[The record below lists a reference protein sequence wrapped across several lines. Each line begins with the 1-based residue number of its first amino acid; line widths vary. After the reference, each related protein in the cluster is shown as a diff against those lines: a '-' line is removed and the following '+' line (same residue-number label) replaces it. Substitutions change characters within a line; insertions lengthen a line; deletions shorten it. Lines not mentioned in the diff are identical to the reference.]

1 MKGWVGK
8 ILRVDLTTG
17 QWKTEELDRN
27 LALKFIGGRGLG
39 SKILY
44 DEIDPKIDPFSPA
57 NKLIMATGPLTGT
70 SASAAG
76 RYMAITKSPLTG
88 TIACS
93 NSGGHFGAEM
103 KFAGFD
109 LMIFEGKAQE
119 PVYVYVEDGRVEI
132 RGAKHLWGKTTHEA
146 TDQILAETDMDAKVA
161 CIGPAGEKGVRF
173 ACIINDKHR
182 AAGRSGVGAV
192 MGSKNLKAVAIKG
205 SGSVGIANKDAFR
218 KATLDGFQKVKANP
232 VTSTGLPAYGTAVLV
247 NVINQHGLFPTR
259 NFQEGVFEGAE
270 KISGESMAEQILIRN
285 RACFAC
291 PIACGRVTKTNH
303 PKYAYSGEGPEYES
317 DWSLGACCGVD
328 QIDAIGKANYL
339 CDLLGMDPISAG
351 VTIACAMELFQRG
364 ILSTKEVGRS
374 LHFGDADAMVEMVK
388 ATGYREGFGDALA
401 EGSYRLAEKFGHIE
415 YSMSV
420 KKQEFPAYD
429 GRGAQGMGLQ
439 YATSNRGACHVR
451 GYMIS
456 PEILGAPQKLDP
468 FETEEKA
475 GWTKAFQDTTAIVDS
490 SGICLFNTFALGPP
504 EILEYLK
511 AATGMEMNLEELMK
525 AGERIWNLERL
536 FNLKAGVTG
545 KEDRLPDR
553 IVKEPMPEGPAKGRV
568 VQLDRMLPEYY
579 ELRGWN
585 LDGIPTREKLKELG
599 LEE

>member
-1 MKGWVGK
+1 MKGWIGK
-8 ILRVDLTTG
+8 MLRVDLTKG
-17 QWKTEELDRN
+17 EWKAEDLDRN
-27 LALKFIGGRGLG
+27 LAFKFIGGRGLG

-44 DEIDPKIDPFSPA
+44 DEIDPKIDPLSSS
-57 NKLIMATGPLTGT
+57 NKLILATGPLTGT

-93 NSGGHFGAEM
+93 NSGGHFGAEL

-109 LMIFEGKAQE
+109 LIIIEGKAKE
-119 PVYVYVEDGRVEI
+119 PVYLFIEDGKVEFKD
-132 RGAKHLWGKTTHEA
+132 AKHLWGMTTHEA
-146 TDQILAETDMDAKVA
+146 TDRILSETDMDAKVA
-161 CIGPAGEKGVRF
+161 CIGPAGEKLVRF

-192 MGSKNLKAVAIKG
+192 MGSKNLKAVAVKG
-205 SGSVGIANKDAFR
+205 SGSVLIANKEAFR
-218 KATLDGFQKVKANP
+218 NATLDGFQKVKANP
-232 VTSTGLPAYGTAVLV
+232 VTSGGLPTYGTAILV

-270 KISGESMAEQILIRN
+270 KISGETIAEQILIRN

-291 PIACGRVTKTNH
+291 PIACGRVTKSTH

-328 QIDAIGKANYL
+328 QVDAIGKANYL
-339 CDLLGMDPISAG
+339 CDLLGLDPISAG

-364 ILSTKEVGRS
+364 ILTPKEVGRT
-374 LHFGDADAMVEMVK
+374 LYFGDADAMVEMVR
-388 ATGYREGFGDALA
+388 ATGYREGFGDLLA
-401 EGSYRLAEKFGHIE
+401 EGSYRLAEKFGHPE

-456 PEILGAPQKLDP
+456 PEIMGSPQKLDP

-475 GWTKAFQDTTAIVDS
+475 GWNKAFQDTTAIVDS
-490 SGICLFNTFALGPP
+490 SGVCLFNTFAIGAP

-511 AATGMEMNLEELMK
+511 AATGIEMTLEELMK

-536 FNLKAGVTG
+536 FNLKAGITG

-553 IVKEPMPEGPAKGRV
+553 LVKEPMPAGPAKGQV
-568 VQLDRMLPEYY
+568 VHLDKMLPEYY
-579 ELRGWN
+579 ELRGW
-585 LDGIPTREKLKELG
+585 DKEGVPTQERLRELELA
-599 LEE
+599 

>member
-8 ILRVDLTTG
+8 ILRVDLTRG
-17 QWKTEELDRN
+17 ESKTEELDRN
-27 LALKFIGGRGLG
+27 LAQKFIGGRGLG

-44 DEIDPKIDPFSPA
+44 DEIDPKIDPFSPN

-93 NSGGHFGAEM
+93 NSGGHFGAEL

-109 LMIFEGKAQE
+109 LLIIEGKAKE
-119 PVYVYVEDGRVEI
+119 PVYLYVEDGKAEI
-132 RGAKHLWGKTTHEA
+132 RNGKHLWGKTTHEA
-146 TDQILAETDMDAKVA
+146 TDQILSETDMDAKVA
-161 CIGPAGEKGVRF
+161 CIGPAGEKLVRF
-173 ACIINDKHR
+173 SCIINDKHR

-192 MGSKNLKAVAIKG
+192 MGSKNLKAVAVKG
-205 SGSVGIANKDAFR
+205 SGSVLIANKEAFR
-218 KATLDGFQKVKANP
+218 NATLDGFQKVKANP
-232 VTSTGLPAYGTAVLV
+232 VTSTGLPSYGTAILV

-270 KISGESMAEQILIRN
+270 KISGETIAEQILIRN

-291 PIACGRVTKTNH
+291 PIACGRVTQSTN

-328 QIDAIGKANYL
+328 QVDAIGKANYL
-339 CDLLGMDPISAG
+339 CDILGLDPISAG

-364 ILSTKEVGRS
+364 ILTTREVGRS

-401 EGSYRLAEKFGHIE
+401 EGSYRLAEKFGHPE

-456 PEILGAPQKLDP
+456 PEIMGAPQKLDP

-475 GWTKAFQDTTAIVDS
+475 GWNKAFQDTTAIVDS
-490 SGICLFNTFALGPP
+490 SGICLFNTFAIGAP
-504 EILEYLK
+504 EILEYMK
-511 AATGMEMNLEELMK
+511 AATGVEMTLEGLMK
-525 AGERIWNLERL
+525 AGERIWNLEKL
-536 FNLKAGVTG
+536 FNLKAGITG

-553 IVKEPMPEGPAKGRV
+553 IVKDPMPAGPAKGQV
-568 VQLDRMLPEYY
+568 VHLDKMLPEYY
-579 ELRGWN
+579 ELRGWDK
-585 LDGIPTREKLKELG
+585 DGVPTKERLKELG
-599 LEE
+599 LE

>member
-8 ILRVDLTTG
+8 MLRVNLTQG
-17 QWKTEELDRN
+17 DWRVEELDRQ

-44 DEIDPKIDPFSPA
+44 DEIDPRIDPLSPQ
-57 NKLIMATGPLTGT
+57 NKLILATGPLTGT

-88 TIACS
+88 AIACS
-93 NSGGHFGAEM
+93 NSGGHFGAEL

-109 LMIFEGKAQE
+109 LIIVEGKAKE
-119 PVYVYVEDGRVEI
+119 PVYLFVEDGKVEI
-132 RGAKHLWGKTTHEA
+132 REAKHLWGKTTHET
-146 TDQILAETDMDAKVA
+146 TDQIRAETDMDAKVA
-161 CIGPAGEKGVRF
+161 CIGPAGEKLVRF

-192 MGSKNLKAVAIKG
+192 MGSKNLKAIAVKG
-205 SGSVGIANKDAFR
+205 SGSVCIADKEGFR
-218 KATLDGFQKVKANP
+218 RATLDGFQKVKANP

-270 KISGESMAEQILIRN
+270 KISGETLAEQMLIRN
-285 RACFAC
+285 QACFAC
-291 PIACGRVTKTNH
+291 PIACGRVTRSNH
-303 PKYAYSGEGPEYES
+303 PKFAYSGEGPEYES
-317 DWSLGACCGVD
+317 DWALGACCGVD
-328 QIDAIGKANYL
+328 NLDAIGKANYY
-339 CDLLGMDPISAG
+339 CDILGLDPISAG
-351 VTIACAMELFQRG
+351 VTIACAMELFERG
-364 ILSTKEVGRS
+364 ILTSKEVGRS
-374 LHFGDADAMVEMVK
+374 LYFGDAEAMVEMVRQ
-388 ATGYREGFGDALA
+388 TGYREGFGDALA
-401 EGSYRLAEKFGHIE
+401 EGSYRLAERFGHPE
-415 YSMSV
+415 FSMSV

-475 GWTKAFQDTTAIVDS
+475 GWTKAFQDTTAVVDS
-490 SGICLFNTFALGPP
+490 SGICLFNTFAIGIP
-504 EILEYLK
+504 EIAAYLK
-511 AATGMEMNLEELMK
+511 AATGVEMTQEELMK
-525 AGERIWNLERL
+525 AGERVWNLERL
-536 FNLKAGVTG
+536 FNLKAGMTG
-545 KEDRLPDR
+545 REDRLPER
-553 IVKEPMPEGPAKGRV
+553 IVKEPLPSGPAKGQV
-568 VQLDRMLPEYY
+568 VRLEKMLPEYY
-579 ELRGWN
+579 EIRGWDK
-585 LDGIPTREKLKELG
+585 DGVPTPEKLKELG
-599 LEE
+599 LE

>member
-8 ILRVDLTTG
+8 ILRVDLTRG
-17 QWKTEELDRN
+17 QWKVEELDRN
-27 LALKFIGGRGLG
+27 LAQQFIGGRGLG
-39 SKILY
+39 SKILF
-44 DEIDPKIDPFSPA
+44 DEIDPRIDPFSPD

-93 NSGGHFGAEM
+93 NSGGHFGAEL

-109 LMIFEGKAQE
+109 LLILEGKAKE
-119 PVYVYVEDGRVEI
+119 PVYLYVEDGRVEI
-132 RGAKHLWGKTTHEA
+132 REAKHLWGKTTHEA
-146 TDQILAETDMDAKVA
+146 TDQILTETDMDARVA
-161 CIGPAGEKGVRF
+161 CIGPAGEKLVRF

-192 MGSKNLKAVAIKG
+192 MGSKNLKAVAVKG
-205 SGSVGIANKDAFR
+205 TGSVGIANKEAFR

-232 VTSTGLPAYGTAVLV
+232 VTSTGLPTYGTAVLV

-270 KISGESMAEQILIRN
+270 KISGESMAEQILVRN

-291 PIACGRVTKTNH
+291 PIACGRVTKTTH

-339 CDLLGMDPISAG
+339 CDILGMDPISAG
-351 VTIACAMELFQRG
+351 VTIACSMELFQRG
-364 ILSTKEVGRS
+364 IITSKEVGRS
-374 LHFGDADAMVEMVK
+374 LNFGDADAMVEMVK
-388 ATGYREGFGDALA
+388 AIGYREGFGDALA
-401 EGSYRLAEKFGHIE
+401 EGSYRLAERYGHPE

-490 SGICLFNTFALGPP
+490 SGICLFNTFAIGAP

-511 AATGMEMNLEELMK
+511 AATGLEMSLDDLMK

-536 FNLKAGVTG
+536 FNLKAGITG

-553 IVKEPMPEGPAKGRV
+553 IVKEPMPDGPAKGKV
-568 VQLDRMLPEYY
+568 VELDKMLPEYY
-579 ELRGWN
+579 ELRGWDK
-585 LDGIPTREKLKELG
+585 DGVPTKEKLKALG
-599 LEE
+599 LE

>member
-8 ILRVDLTTG
+8 LLRVDLTKG
-17 QWKTEELDRN
+17 EWKAEELDRD
-27 LALKFIGGRGLG
+27 LAQKFIGGRGLG
-39 SKILY
+39 SKILF
-44 DEIDPKIDPFSPA
+44 DEIDPRIDPFSPD

-93 NSGGHFGAEM
+93 NSGGHFGAEL
-103 KFAGFD
+103 KFSGFD
-109 LMIFEGKAQE
+109 LIIIEGKAKE
-119 PVYVYVEDGRVEI
+119 PVYLYVEDGKVDI
-132 RGAKHLWGKTTHEA
+132 KPATHLWGKTTHEA

-161 CIGPAGEKGVRF
+161 CIGPAGERLVRF

-192 MGSKNLKAVAIKG
+192 MGSKNLKAVAVKG
-205 SGSVGIANKDAFR
+205 SGSVRIADKEAFR
-218 KATLDGFQKVKANP
+218 KATLDGFQKIKANP
-232 VTSTGLPAYGTAVLV
+232 VTSAGLPSYGTAVLV

-270 KISGESMAEQILIRN
+270 KISGETMAEQILIRN

-291 PIACGRVTKTNH
+291 PIACGRVTKTTH
-303 PKYAYSGEGPEYES
+303 PKYEYAGEGPEYES

-328 QIDAIGKANYL
+328 HIDAIGKANYL

-351 VTIACAMELFQRG
+351 VTIACGMELFQRG
-364 ILSTKEVGRS
+364 LITTREVGRS
-374 LHFGDADAMVEMVK
+374 LHFGDPDAMVEMVR
-388 ATGYREGFGDALA
+388 ATGYREGFGDVLA
-401 EGSYRLAEKFGHIE
+401 EGSYRLAEKFGHPE

-490 SGICLFNTFALGPP
+490 SGICLFNTFAIGAP

-511 AATGMEMNLEELMK
+511 AATGLEMSLEELMK

-536 FNLKAGVTG
+536 FNLKAGLTG
-545 KEDRLPDR
+545 KDDRLPDR
-553 IVKEPMPEGPAKGRV
+553 LIKEPMPGGPAKGKV
-568 VQLDRMLPEYY
+568 VELDKMLPEYY
-579 ELRGWN
+579 ELRGW
-585 LDGIPTREKLKELG
+585 DKEGVPTPERLKELG
-599 LEE
+599 L